1 MKKKLLAILG
11 ITLLFNL
18 TGCTSASSTAGSKDS
33 KSESNELV
41 VVDWGGAFSDARKK
55 AIYEPFEKK
64 YNAKI
69 SVVSPTDYGKL
80 QAMIKSGSV
89 EWDVVTVDSDF
100 ADRGGKQGLLEKLD
114 YNVINTEGFDKKYI
128 SDYGIGAETFDV
140 AISYNTKTLSTEN
153 HPKTWIDF
161 WNSDKFPG
169 TRSMWKYPVGT
180 LESALLADGVKPEN
194 LYPLDVDR
202 AFASL
207 DKIKSNVKVWWTTG
221 AQPPQLLANGDVNLA
236 AAWNGRI
243 VVAKNEGSPVEV
255 EYNEA
260 IVCSDSWVIPKGSE
274 NKDLAMKFIA
284 FASTP
289 EQQAEFSK
297 IIDYGPTN
305 SKALDLLSE
314 DVKKRIGKSATE
326 SSTKQIII
334 DSSWWADNF
343 NSVNEKFE
351 QWLLK

>member
-1 MKKKLLAILG
+1 MKKKLLSILCV
-11 ITLLFNL
+11 TLILNL
-18 TGCTSASSTAGSKDS
+18 TGCANTKSTEASTDNKAESK
-33 KSESNELV
+33 ELV

-55 AIYEPFEKK
+55 AVYAPFEKK
-64 YNAKI
+64 YNVKI
-69 SVVSPTDYGKL
+69 SAVSPTDYGKL
-80 QAMIKSGSV
+80 QAMIKSGNV

-114 YNVINTEGFDKKYI
+114 YNVIKTEGFDKKYI

-140 AISYNTKTLSTEN
+140 AISYNTKNLSKEN
-153 HPKTWIDF
+153 HPTNWGDF
-161 WNSDKFPG
+161 WNVDKFKG
-169 TRSMWKYPVGT
+169 VRSMWKYPVGT

-236 AAWNGRI
+236 AAWNGRV

-260 IVCSDSWVIPKGSE
+260 IVCSDSWVIPKGAK

-297 IIDYGPTN
+297 AIDYGPTN

-314 DVKKRIGKSATE
+314 EVKKRIGKSSDEA
-326 SSTKQIII
+326 STKQIII
-334 DSSWWADNF
+334 DSSWWAENF
-343 NSVNEKFE
+343 NSVNERFE
-351 QWLLK
+351 KWLLK